1 MDKARCAALV
11 CLSAVLVL
19 SCHGSPAATPEESA
33 LSQARGLAVRVIE
46 ESQSSEG
53 YWPTYTTR
61 TPIFHD
67 ARLEVNTFLQP
78 IMIALLQPL
87 TDQVDLKQTLE
98 RARVYALKQIEET
111 GLVRFTP
118 SFDPLR
124 KGPAACQDM
133 TPDADDTALAWSL
146 APIVDSGRLT
156 LVLLKLRAFRTSEG
170 LFRTWL
176 ADEKDFR
183 CLAQG
188 ADRNPPDIGIN
199 FHVYLFLARYD
210 PDYART
216 LCQALMARV
225 GDDSLWVYYAQAPL
239 VPLLRVGDVQ
249 RAGCPIV
256 IPRDLVRTVDDEQT
270 MWIKAISLLD
280 VDLSPGTK
288 ARDEAVSLLSALAQ
302 KRFAAVEASP
312 PLLYHNDL
320 TSASKRNYWSK
331 DFGYALWLRLYAR
344 IVTP

>member
-1 MDKARCAALV
+1 MDKARCAARV

-19 SCHGSPAATPEESA
+19 SCHGSPAATPQESA
-33 LSQARGLAVRVIE
+33 LSQARDLAVRVIG
-46 ESQSSEG
+46 ESQGSEG
-53 YWPTYTTR
+53 YWPTYA
-61 TPIFHD
+61 TPAPVFRD

-87 TDQVDLKQTLE
+87 TDQADLKQTLE
-98 RARVYALKQIEET
+98 RARAYTLKQIEET
-111 GLVRFTP
+111 GLVRFLP

-124 KGPAACQDM
+124 KGPSACPDI

-146 APIVDSGRLT
+146 APSVDSGRLA

-176 ADEKDFR
+176 ADAKDLR
-183 CLAQG
+183 CG
-188 ADRNPPDIGIN
+188 DRNRPDIGIN
-199 FHVYLFLARYD
+199 FHVYLLLARYD
-210 PDYART
+210 PDDART

-225 GDDSLWVYYAQAPL
+225 GDDSFWVYYAQAPL
-239 VPLLRVGDVQ
+239 VPLLRVGDVR
-249 RAGCPIV
+249 RAGCPVV
-256 IPRDLVRTVDDEQT
+256 IPPELVRTVDDGQT
-270 MWIKAISLLD
+270 MWVKAISLLD

-302 KRFAAVEASP
+302 NRFAALEASP

-320 TSASKRNYWSK
+320 TSSGKRNYWSK